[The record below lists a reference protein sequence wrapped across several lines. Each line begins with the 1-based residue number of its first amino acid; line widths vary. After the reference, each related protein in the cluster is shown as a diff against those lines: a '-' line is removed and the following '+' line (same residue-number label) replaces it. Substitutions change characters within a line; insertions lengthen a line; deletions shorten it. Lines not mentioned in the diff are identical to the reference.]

1 MTPYQSAAK
10 LAMETFNIT
19 TRDQVKVVTWLPF
32 QLLYVEMVKAKEIPA
47 LRELPEEERRK
58 YETEAQ
64 EAQPGKPLWKQMWIR
79 QALYMFDLINEN
91 NNQ

>member
-10 LAMETFNIT
+10 LAMGMYNIT

-47 LRELPEEERRK
+47 LRELPQDKKEMYWR
-58 YETEAQ
+58 EAK
-64 EAQPGKPLWKQMWIR
+64 EAQPNGPKYKQIWIV
-79 QALYMFDLINEN
+79 QSLYMFDLITEN
-91 NNQ
+91 SSL